1 MNSQGTRAR
10 ALMTET
16 SRSTEQLRNLTT
28 RQQDVLALL
37 AWGQTD
43 LQIAE
48 ALALRVS
55 TVRTHVSNVLRKLK
69 VEHRVRAAVLWS
81 RHMCCDGGSPA

>member
-1 MNSQGTRAR
+1 MDSQGTRAR
-10 ALMTET
+10 ALAREAEP
-16 SRSTEQLRNLTT
+16 TEQLRSLTT

-43 LQIAE
+43 LQVAE

-55 TVRTHVSNVLRKLK
+55 TIRTHVSNVLRKLK
-69 VEHRVRAAVLWS
+69 VENRVRAAVLWD
-81 RHMCCDGGSPA
+81 RHTCCDGGSPA